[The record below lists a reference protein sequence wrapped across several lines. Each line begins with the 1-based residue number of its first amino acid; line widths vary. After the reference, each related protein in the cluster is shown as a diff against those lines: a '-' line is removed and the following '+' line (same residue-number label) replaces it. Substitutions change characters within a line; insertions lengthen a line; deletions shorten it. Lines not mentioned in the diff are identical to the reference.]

1 MNQEEKEIK
10 KKYEDL
16 DAKKM
21 DFLKYQKEE
30 LRKQRQA
37 EFLSYLQ
44 KKREWAAKF
53 TEKRKKILGF
63 DEVLVRTGTYEVIT
77 DIELV

>member
-16 DAKKM
+16 DAKKI

-37 EFLSYLQ
+37 EFLAYLQ
-44 KKREWAAKF
+44 KKRDWATKF
-53 TEKRKKILGF
+53 NEKRKKILGF
-63 DEVLVRTGTYEVIT
+63 DELMARTGTY
-77 DIELV
+77 

>member
-1 MNQEEKEIK
+1 MVQEEKEIK

-37 EFLSYLQ
+37 
-44 KKREWAAKF
+44 
-53 TEKRKKILGF
+53 
-63 DEVLVRTGTYEVIT
+63 
-77 DIELV
+77 

>member
-1 MNQEEKEIK
+1 MSQEEKEIK
-10 KKYEDL
+10 KKYEEL

-37 EFLSYLQ
+37 
-44 KKREWAAKF
+44 
-53 TEKRKKILGF
+53 
-63 DEVLVRTGTYEVIT
+63 
-77 DIELV
+77 

>member
-1 MNQEEKEIK
+1 MVQEEKEIK
-10 KKYEDL
+10 KKYEEL

-37 EFLSYLQ
+37 
-44 KKREWAAKF
+44 
-53 TEKRKKILGF
+53 
-63 DEVLVRTGTYEVIT
+63 
-77 DIELV
+77 

>member
-1 MNQEEKEIK
+1 MKNLSEEGEDKLIQEEKEIK

-16 DAKKM
+16 DARKL

-37 EFLSYLQ
+37 
-44 KKREWAAKF
+44 
-53 TEKRKKILGF
+53 
-63 DEVLVRTGTYEVIT
+63 
-77 DIELV
+77 

>member
-10 KKYEDL
+10 KKYEEL

-37 EFLSYLQ
+37 
-44 KKREWAAKF
+44 
-53 TEKRKKILGF
+53 
-63 DEVLVRTGTYEVIT
+63 
-77 DIELV
+77 

>member
-44 KKREWAAKF
+44 NKREWAAKF

>member
-44 KKREWAAKF
+44 NKREWAAKF
-53 TEKRKKILGF
+53 T
-63 DEVLVRTGTYEVIT
+63 
-77 DIELV
+77 